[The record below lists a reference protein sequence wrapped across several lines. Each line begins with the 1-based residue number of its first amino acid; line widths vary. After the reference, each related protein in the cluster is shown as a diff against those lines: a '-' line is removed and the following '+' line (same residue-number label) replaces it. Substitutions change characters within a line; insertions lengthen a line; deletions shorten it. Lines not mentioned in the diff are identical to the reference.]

1 MDKLGSCEKAQISI
15 EFIIIIAAIVA
26 VVLILVGW
34 MQDTATTGTEKMDKK
49 TEDIFDAIDKIK

>member
-1 MDKLGSCEKAQISI
+1 MNSEKAQISI

-34 MQDTATTGTEKMDKK
+34 MQKTASTGTDKMTKK
-49 TEDIFDAIDKIK
+49 ADDVFKIIDKIE

>member
-1 MDKLGSCEKAQISI
+1 MEKIPESRAQISI

-34 MQDTATTGTEKMDKK
+34 MQKTASTGTDKMTKK
-49 TEDIFDAIDKIK
+49 ADDVFKMIDKIE

>member
-1 MDKLGSCEKAQISI
+1 MEKIPESRAQISI

-34 MQDTATTGTEKMDKK
+34 MQKTASTGTDKMAKK
-49 TEDIFDAIDKIK
+49 ADDVFKMIDKIE

>member
-1 MDKLGSCEKAQISI
+1 MKMPAENKAQISI

-34 MQDTATTGTEKMDKK
+34 MQKTATTGTEKMTKK
-49 TEDIFDAIDKIK
+49 ADDIFKVIDKIE

>member
-1 MDKLGSCEKAQISI
+1 MEKIPESRAQISI

-34 MQDTATTGTEKMDKK
+34 MQKTASTGTDKMAKK
-49 TEDIFDAIDKIK
+49 ADDIFKAIDKIE